1 MQAQEVS
8 VHGRV
13 DPRHY
18 VTDLKAQI
26 LKRFRCQVIYIYK
39 WGQKSATFH
48 CQGEKWEVESAVH
61 YLRQAEKVIS
71 TTGSL

>member
-1 MQAQEVS
+1 M
-8 VHGRV
+8 HDHV

-18 VTDLKAQI
+18 VTDLKAQL
-26 LKRFRCQVIYIYK
+26 LKHFRCQVIQYKYK

-48 CQGEKWEVESAVH
+48 CQGEKREVESAVD

>member
-8 VHGRV
+8 VHGHV

-26 LKRFRCQVIYIYK
+26 LKHFKCQVIYK

-48 CQGEKWEVESAVH
+48 CQGEKREVESAVD

-71 TTGSL
+71 STGSL